1 MTELKKIKLVIS
13 DHKAE
18 SHAGAQELHV
28 TLVDEKL
35 KPAKPIAARLCGGTT
50 TCMAIVETE

>member
-1 MTELKKIKLVIS
+1 MTEPKKIKLVIS
-13 DHKAE
+13 EHKPEAHAS
-18 SHAGAQELHV
+18 SHELHI

-50 TCMAIVETE
+50 TCIAIAETE